1 MGGSVLFLPVHPH
14 VPHCLSAPLD
24 RAEIL
29 CQGRWVP
36 IFLHAELL
44 PDDTVII
51 RVSGVVVYQSPDQ
64 ISGAVRAAIVRWAPR
79 LVLLDLA
86 DVSLL
91 DAGAITALLASHQT
105 GAWAG
110 IPVQVINIGAFP
122 LSQLR
127 ESGLVGLFC
136 PHLPAPQEAA
146 PAEPPTPAPP
156 PGRPAN
162 ETPAGMLALHGGLP
176 RYAHR
181 YV

>member
-1 MGGSVLFLPVHPH
+1 
-14 VPHCLSAPLD
+14 
-24 RAEIL
+24 
-29 CQGRWVP
+29 
-36 IFLHAELL
+36 
-44 PDDTVII
+44 VII